1 MHGRDGG
8 LCKRGEKTDILRNIG
23 VKRGFNKA
31 VSEKQ
36 LSNTHDD
43 AVEKSLKELNDRI
56 SVEIIVRF
64 KKDKETLFVCLDD
77 AECIALDKDVES
89 QKLITD
95 NYGLLKKLA
104 TSVEYQYLLNMNYT
118 RIIFAKK

>member
-8 LCKRGEKTDILRNIG
+8 LCKRGEKTDILRDLG

-31 VSEKQ
+31 VYEKQ

-43 AVEKSLKELNDRI
+43 AVEKSLKELNDQI

-64 KKDKETLFVCLDD
+64 KKDK
-77 AECIALDKDVES
+77 
-89 QKLITD
+89 
-95 NYGLLKKLA
+95 
-104 TSVEYQYLLNMNYT
+104 
-118 RIIFAKK
+118 